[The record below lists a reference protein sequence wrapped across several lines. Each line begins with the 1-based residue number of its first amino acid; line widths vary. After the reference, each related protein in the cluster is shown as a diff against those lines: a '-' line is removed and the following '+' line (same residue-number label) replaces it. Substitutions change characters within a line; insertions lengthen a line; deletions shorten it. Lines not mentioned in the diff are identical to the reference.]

1 MDHENLPVQVI
12 VHCSAGGELKPLRFQ
27 YEDAAH
33 QVHTIHVDQVTDSRK
48 VEFVGIEAM
57 LYLCKGQEHGKEH
70 LYELRYTIAT
80 HKWVMFRQVY

>member
-12 VHCSAGGELKPLRFQ
+12 VHCGAGGELKPLRFQ

-48 VEFVGIEAM
+48 VELVGIEAM
-57 LYLCKGQEHGKEH
+57 LYLCKGQEYGKEH